1 MEILAGIAGG
11 IVSGLGMGGGT
22 VLIIFLSL
30 FWEFF
35 VLFYVEIHEIFS
47 KSQVLQ
53 CPSTHFA
60 KFLQG
65 VTVY

>member
-30 FWEFF
+30 FWR
-35 VLFYVEIHEIFS
+35 
-47 KSQVLQ
+47 
-53 CPSTHFA
+53 C
-60 KFLQG
+60 
-65 VTVY
+65 

>member
-30 FWEFF
+30 FWRNRATCC
-35 VLFYVEIHEIFS
+35 S
-47 KSQVLQ
+47 SN
-53 CPSTHFA
+53 
-60 KFLQG
+60 
-65 VTVY
+65 